1 MPARSSAYTNYYD
14 PVSRGYVRR
23 AARRRRSRKVS
34 GLGTMGS
41 FGQATGLKG
50 TLSSVKGVLI
60 TGAIAA
66 AGAIATDQ
74 IYEKIGA
81 SLNLDGWKRNLAK
94 IATGI
99 ALGIIIAKFTK
110 KPKLAAAF
118 AIGPVVVGA
127 MRLFGDVM
135 GTPATEGLGLTAYT
149 PSSAFNSM
157 YSPLWGQ
164 NLGQNLGLNTYEP
177 VTEPES
183 AFAPPIPTMSGHYN
197 MPASL

>member
-14 PVSRGYVRR
+14 PGTRSYVRR
-23 AARRRRSRKVS
+23 ATGRRRSRQMS
-34 GLGTMGS
+34 GLGTIGS

-50 TLSSVKGVLI
+50 TLASVKGVLI

-135 GTPATEGLGLTAYT
+135 GTPETSGLGLTAYT

-164 NLGQNLGLNTYEP
+164 NLGRNTYEP

-183 AFAPPIPTMSGHYN
+183 AFAPPVPTMSGYYS
-197 MPASL
+197 MPAM